1 MSDRPRL
8 DRVMRAWPS
17 VLPLLLVACLLLG
30 PRKAEA
36 SGDPVGLI
44 AALLAHLIG
53 EGVDRYG
60 GDIAN
65 AASSAADALVR
76 AEAGLP
82 PIVRG
87 TLHRARRAIA
97 FGPRGG
103 LAGSYSPSVKRGE
116 MSVSL
121 GLAIE
126 IFRGPILPGPGE
138 LRAILVDGVQARI
151 VAVARELAARGG
163 APPREDELRAY
174 AHEIL
179 AAVHADASNRVAA
192 PHRWFPP
199 PFLGL
204 AIEGAGRTDADGLEL
219 RLTVGVGV
227 GPVSVGPTAAFHSD
241 RDDPGV
247 LLGVEVAGHLV
258 PRKKLRSPVLDLF
271 LRLELAAKENPTT
284 SHQGSLGLRFLF
296 DLI

>member
-1 MSDRPRL
+1 
-8 DRVMRAWPS
+8 MRFSPS
-17 VLPLLLVACLLLG
+17 VLPLLLVAALLLA

-60 GDIAN
+60 GDIAT

-82 PIVRG
+82 PIVRA

-97 FGPRGG
+97 LGPRGG
-103 LAGSYSPSVKRGE
+103 LAGSYSPSANRGNIAI
-116 MSVSL
+116 SL
-121 GLAIE
+121 GLALE
-126 IFRGPILPGPGE
+126 IFRGPILPGPAE

-163 APPREDELRAY
+163 PPPGADELRAY
-174 AHEIL
+174 AKEIL

-192 PHRWFPP
+192 PHRLFPR
-199 PFLGL
+199 PFFGL
-204 AIEGAGRTDADGLEL
+204 AIEAAGRTGAEELEL
-219 RLTVGVGV
+219 RLTVGVGL
-227 GPVSVGPTAAFHSD
+227 GPVSVGPTAAFNAEQ
-241 RDDPGV
+241 DDPAV
-247 LLGVEVAGHLV
+247 LLGLEVASHLV
-258 PRKKLRSPVLDLF
+258 AGKKLRTPVLDLF
-271 LRLELAAKENPTT
+271 LRLELAAKENAST
-284 SHQGSLGLRFLF
+284 SHQGSLGLRFMF

>member
-1 MSDRPRL
+1 
-8 DRVMRAWPS
+8 MRAWPS

-36 SGDPVGLI
+36 SSDPVGGI
-44 AALLAHLIG
+44 AVLLAHLIA

-65 AASSAADALVR
+65 AASIAADALVR
-76 AEAGLP
+76 AEAGMP

-87 TLHRARRAIA
+87 SLHRVRRAIA

-103 LAGSYSPSVKRGE
+103 LAGSYSPSAGRGE
-116 MSVSL
+116 LSVSL
-121 GLAIE
+121 GLAVE
-126 IFRGPILPGPGE
+126 VFKGPILPDADE
-138 LRAILVDGVQARI
+138 LRAFLVEGLQARI
-151 VAVARELAARGG
+151 LAVARDLAARGG
-163 APPREDELRAY
+163 APPGEDVLRAY
-174 AHEIL
+174 GKEIL
-179 AAVHADASNRVAA
+179 AAVHADASNRMAA
-192 PHRWFPP
+192 PHRWFPR

-204 AIEGAGRTDADGLEL
+204 AVEAAGRTGAEGLEL
-219 RLTVGVGV
+219 RLTVSFGV

-241 RDDPGV
+241 KDDPGV
-247 LLGVEVAGHLV
+247 LVGVEVASHLV
-258 PRKKLRSPVLDLF
+258 PRKNLRSPVLDLF